1 MQYFVLNFAIKNC
14 DKKVKFIVLLFSLSI
29 IVFTTC
35 FGPFKNKLKIFSI
48 QLGVKH
54 FSFSLADNK
63 NSCQIYH
70 LWDNKRKCECEI

>member
-29 IVFTTC
+29 IVFTTR

-48 QLGVKH
+48 QFG
-54 FSFSLADNK
+54 
-63 NSCQIYH
+63 
-70 LWDNKRKCECEI
+70 CETFFF